1 MAARMTRI
9 GATPLTAALGLVM
22 AASLLTACSDD
33 GDPAPA
39 EDVRETAASDEEGA
53 GSEDGADDAAEEETG
68 GDAAEDGAADAQ
80 ATAQDVVAGWVTAV
94 IDNRPED
101 ACLLMA
107 LPAEDGGDPEVGTA
121 ETCAEGGPM
130 HSQLTGLAETFTPA
144 DAAGVPTVTVT
155 GEPESET
162 SATFPIEQIDVG
174 GQTLQEVVLS
184 HSEGVSAEDVDMS
197 VEAGAFDGVWYVTD
211 LGLSIG

>member
-53 GSEDGADDAAEEETG
+53 GSDDGADDAAEEETG
-68 GDAAEDGAADAQ
+68 GEAAGEAADVQ
-80 ATAQDVVAGWVTAV
+80 GSAQDVVAGWVTAV

-107 LPAEDGGDPEVGTA
+107 MPAEDGGDPEVGTA
-121 ETCAEGGPM
+121 GTCGAGGPM
-130 HSQLTGLAETFTPA
+130 SAQLTGLAETFTPA
-144 DAAGVPTVTVT
+144 DMAGEPTVTVT

-197 VEAGAFDGVWYVTD
+197 IEASAFDGVWYVTD